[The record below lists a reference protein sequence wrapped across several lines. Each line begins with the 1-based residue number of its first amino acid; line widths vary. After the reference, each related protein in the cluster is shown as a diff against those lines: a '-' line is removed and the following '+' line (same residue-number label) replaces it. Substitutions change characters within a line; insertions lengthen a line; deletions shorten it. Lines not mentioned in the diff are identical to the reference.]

1 MSRIKNFSDFCRLN
15 EASGDDLFF
24 RRHLGDNASSY
35 KARAKNHYELGNNPT
50 VLSKVSNFFQKM
62 EDRINRAADIGKMQ
76 VRQNRATRTHGGP
89 DTGFEMLFGTLSVVP
104 SVLKRVFAPT
114 KYEFT
119 KKAPSEDTVDVEFIR
134 HTNEDFTKNE
144 LPNIKTEEQL
154 ADHIGDM
161 YSRGEVQMGQVPVLD
176 DIAKNRVNLYY
187 QHQANPNQPIF
198 QPNNL

>member
-1 MSRIKNFSDFCRLN
+1 
-15 EASGDDLFF
+15 
-24 RRHLGDNASSY
+24 
-35 KARAKNHYELGNNPT
+35 
-50 VLSKVSNFFQKM
+50 M